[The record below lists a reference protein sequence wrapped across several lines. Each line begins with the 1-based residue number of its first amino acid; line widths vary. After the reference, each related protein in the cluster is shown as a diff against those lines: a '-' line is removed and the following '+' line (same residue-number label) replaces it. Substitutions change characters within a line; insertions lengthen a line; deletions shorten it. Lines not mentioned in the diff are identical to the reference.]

1 MCQTLS
7 KALEISRN
15 IALVSTLRREIV
27 YETNLNLREK
37 STGSQFVKLNPRE
50 KKVFVSFSRI
60 SKTYIFTLGSLPI
73 NDGHVKNI
81 LQDIKQ
87 YMKRQNRRKNLI
99 FFFFICLLFLISS
112 EALNRELS
120 LLHPNNAIWNIEK
133 LGMSSV
139 THILL
144 AEEQTTIICQYENI
158 KIYKTLIK
166 LRYSKINPRE
176 KSTGSQF
183 AKLNPREI
191 W

>member
-1 MCQTLS
+1 M
-7 KALEISRN
+7 EISRN

-37 STGSQFVKLNPRE
+37 STGSQFGKLNPRE

-120 LLHPNNAIWNIEK
+120 LLHPNNAI
-133 LGMSSV
+133 
-139 THILL
+139 
-144 AEEQTTIICQYENI
+144 
-158 KIYKTLIK
+158 
-166 LRYSKINPRE
+166 
-176 KSTGSQF
+176 
-183 AKLNPREI
+183 
-191 W
+191 

>member
-15 IALVSTLRREIV
+15 IALVSTLRRDIV

-99 FFFFICLLFLISS
+99 FFFFYLSALFDLLRGTQS
-112 EALNRELS
+112 R
-120 LLHPNNAIWNIEK
+120 
-133 LGMSSV
+133 
-139 THILL
+139 
-144 AEEQTTIICQYENI
+144 I
-158 KIYKTLIK
+158 KSFT
-166 LRYSKINPRE
+166 SK
-176 KSTGSQF
+176 
-183 AKLNPREI
+183 
-191 W
+191 